1 MRHFAHN
8 IGDYAAATA
17 HLTFLEDAAYHRLL
31 RRYYQDEKPLPVDP
45 AECQRLV
52 GARSKEEKAAVR
64 TVLQEFFTLADD
76 GWHQSRADREI
87 ETYHAKAEAARA
99 NGTKGGRPANQRKTQ
114 PVIPPVQSEKLTTPH
129 SPLPTPQVGE
139 GAPAPRPAKRA
150 SRLPDDWA
158 VSDDGRKF
166 ATALGLD
173 ADRVA
178 EAFRDYWRAASG
190 SKAAKLDW
198 DAAYRTWCR
207 RQAEIGR
214 DVPAADRQ
222 GNRVTAAPSAEPW
235 EQRLSGWR
243 KNGWWLPMVW
253 GPKPGDAGCRVPADL
268 LDTSPRYSATEA
280 A

>member
-64 TVLQEFFTLADD
+64 TVLQEFFTLGDD

-99 NGTKGGRPANQRKTQ
+99 NGTKGGRPANRTRTQ

-129 SPLPTPQVGE
+129 SPLPSSDPNGSGSADAATVIFREGLAWLMRSGRSEAACRAQLGKWRKEAGDEALIAALGAGQRE
-139 GAPAPRPAKRA
+139 GALDPMAFMERA
-150 SRLPDDWA
+150 VA
-158 VSDDGRKF
+158 ARK
-166 ATALGLD
+166 TSPTRKPWEK
-173 ADRVA
+173 AD
-178 EAFRDYWRAASG
+178 
-190 SKAAKLDW
+190 
-198 DAAYRTWCR
+198 
-207 RQAEIGR
+207 
-214 DVPAADRQ
+214 PAALPPD
-222 GNRVTAAPSAEPW
+222 EPW
-235 EQRLSGWR
+235 PQRLAGYHKTKFWM
-243 KNGWWLPMVW
+243 PMNW
-253 GPKPGDAGCRVPADL
+253 GPPPGEPGCRVPAQF
-268 LDTSPRYSATEA
+268 LDTNPRYSATEA